1 MSNLTNMTRIEHLLD
16 DPDADISLDELKA
29 ELNELAKLRDN
40 SRAAF
45 CKRLAVAYLILV
57 GRPFGRNEPRD
68 NAAKKFY
75 EWCWKHIRSA
85 NGKQYSTGTLKSY
98 LHAGFSAN
106 PAKSLKARREQAN
119 NRSEHMRKLGIRL
132 EEAIKSAPPKVV
144 PITKLRSKFKMPTD
158 VAREVNQLMSVWEQ
172 ASSEARAQFIY
183 MVTGKRIAA

>member
-1 MSNLTNMTRIEHLLD
+1 MITNMTRMEQLLS
-16 DPDADISLDELKA
+16 DPAADISLDELKV

-45 CKRLAVAYLILV
+45 CKRLAVAYMLLV

-85 NGKQYSTGTLKSY
+85 NSKQYSTGTLKSY
-98 LHAGFSAN
+98 LAVGFSAN

-119 NRSEHMRKLGIRL
+119 TRSERMRKLGIRL
-132 EEAIKSAPPKVV
+132 EEAVKSAPPKVV
-144 PITKLRSKFKMPTD
+144 PITQLRSKFKMPTD
-158 VAREVNQLMSVWEQ
+158 VAREVNQLMSMWEQ
-172 ASSEARAQFIY
+172 ASAEARAQFIY
-183 MVTGKRIAA
+183 MVTGKRLSAA